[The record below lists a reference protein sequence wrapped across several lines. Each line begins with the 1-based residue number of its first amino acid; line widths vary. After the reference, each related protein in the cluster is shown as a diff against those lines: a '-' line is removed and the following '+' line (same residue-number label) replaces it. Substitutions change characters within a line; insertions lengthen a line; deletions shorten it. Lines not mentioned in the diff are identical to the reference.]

1 MNGFFLTTSVA
12 DPQPDKVKREKKT
25 HHEGPSVVEPQPKLG
40 ISRAKAQRPQ
50 NNGEKFSKIIHLFPP
65 NLARFA
71 PWQESIPRLRVF
83 QITEKFARA
92 AQTF

>member
-12 DPQPDKVKREKKT
+12 
-25 HHEGPSVVEPQPKLG
+25 EPQPKLG

-50 NNGEKFSKIIHLFPP
+50 SPENNGEKFSKIIHLFPP
-65 NLARFA
+65 KLARFA
-71 PWQESIPRLRVF
+71 PWRESIPRLRVF

-92 AQTF
+92 AQTFKHGITKTG